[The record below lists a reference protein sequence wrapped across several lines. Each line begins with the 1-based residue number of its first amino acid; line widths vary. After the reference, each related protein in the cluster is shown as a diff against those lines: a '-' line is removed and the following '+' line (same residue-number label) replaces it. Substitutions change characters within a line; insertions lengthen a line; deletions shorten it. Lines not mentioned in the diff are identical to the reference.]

1 MKFFTCCS
9 SVFAAEI
16 PPVTVVEAVSGDA
29 GDAEHEEEDTGA
41 DVDGDDCIAVAALSF
56 IQFNRAFTAN

>member
-1 MKFFTCCS
+1 M
-9 SVFAAEI
+9 
-16 PPVTVVEAVSGDA
+16 TVVEAVSGDA